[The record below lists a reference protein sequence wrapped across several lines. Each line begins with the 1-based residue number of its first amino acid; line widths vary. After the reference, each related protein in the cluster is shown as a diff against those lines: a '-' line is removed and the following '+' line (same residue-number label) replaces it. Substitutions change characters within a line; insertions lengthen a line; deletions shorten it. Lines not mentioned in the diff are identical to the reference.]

1 VISSA
6 GVALHGV
13 MERWPP
19 LKLKRRIMMMDST
32 IDVSLDQQQRDGR
45 HLPSAG
51 GGGGG
56 GHS

>member
-1 VISSA
+1 
-6 GVALHGV
+6 
-13 MERWPP
+13 
-19 LKLKRRIMMMDST
+19 MMDST

-45 HLPSAG
+45 HLPSVG